1 MKHVKPEGKVEC
13 AVMIDNLE
21 ERIKRDRMIS
31 QLESVQTTGGIS
43 SVTSL
48 IATAGFLLD
57 QWSKIN
63 SKDEDG
69 NPDKLN
75 DNLFFG
81 RQVTPDDLMIIWWA
95 AVLLALFEAL
105 ATASL
110 VYLTQNQIKRARNSR
125 SSKDRMLP
133 DILFKY
139 LKFIIV
145 LFDYV
150 VELIIVSLS
159 FWMFYHTEFETLGG
173 FILSVSSTF
182 LDWYLS
188 WLELKQLENLRAY
201 TRTAIMRKA
210 DRIRTLLG

>member
-1 MKHVKPEGKVEC
+1 MSLVQIFQESKTKILKHVKPEGKVEC

-110 VYLTQNQIKRARNSR
+110 VYLTQN
-125 SSKDRMLP
+125 
-133 DILFKY
+133 
-139 LKFIIV
+139 
-145 LFDYV
+145 
-150 VELIIVSLS
+150 
-159 FWMFYHTEFETLGG
+159 
-173 FILSVSSTF
+173 
-182 LDWYLS
+182 
-188 WLELKQLENLRAY
+188 
-201 TRTAIMRKA
+201 
-210 DRIRTLLG
+210 